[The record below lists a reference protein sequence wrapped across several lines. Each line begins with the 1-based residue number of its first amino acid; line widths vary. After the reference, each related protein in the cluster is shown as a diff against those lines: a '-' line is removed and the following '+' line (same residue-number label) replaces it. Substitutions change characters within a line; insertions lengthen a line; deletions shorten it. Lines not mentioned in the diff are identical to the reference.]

1 MAGNWDAKKRMDQE
15 GHVLKNTKAAND
27 ARDREYKK

>member
-15 GHVLKNTKAAND
+15 GHVLKNTKNANEAAD
-27 ARDREYKK
+27 MEYKK